1 MGRNRNIYLVT
12 DDNFDSL
19 IAFIEGNNPIDWFLL
34 FAFSNIKLKMNLEKL
49 RKLKNAVFN
58 YNRSDFLKNVIVMS
72 DSRIKYLAND
82 FGVRAVINIDKINLE
97 IISKFINDFN
107 KLEKFYDNVEEFLL
121 DYGKKNKFSIDIYN
135 NRDPWLMSVNNTGIL
150 FINGKTYDTIMEN
163 YHKRKNLYPDII
175 VITFNGTDD
184 DKKCASMLKT
194 IGSDAHMTFGMT
206 SKKSIPYNKR
216 LDGMVYN
223 KSPFKEEYM
232 RKFLVE
238 TLESRDFSDNFLR
251 LREFLGV
258 KEKDFSADL
267 FWDEEKEIEKKPIKY
282 LKLKVLIFD
291 KEYLPEIETG
301 FIKNS
306 LTVIRKKKGTF
317 KGSKKIEVLM
327 LEILE

>member
-1 MGRNRNIYLVT
+1 
-12 DDNFDSL
+12 
-19 IAFIEGNNPIDWFLL
+19 
-34 FAFSNIKLKMNLEKL
+34 
-49 RKLKNAVFN
+49 
-58 YNRSDFLKNVIVMS
+58 MS
-72 DSRIKYLAND
+72 DDRIKYLAND
-82 FGVRAVINIDKINLE
+82 FGVRAVINIDKINSE
-97 IISKFINDFN
+97 VIVKFINEFN
-107 KLEKFYDNVEEFLL
+107 KFERFYDNVEEFLL
-121 DYGKKNKFSIDIYN
+121 DYGKKNKFFIDIYN
-135 NRDPWLMSVNNTGIL
+135 NRDPWIMSVNNTGIL

-163 YHKRKNLYPDII
+163 YHKKKNLYPDII

-184 DKKCASMLKT
+184 DQKCASLLKK

-238 TLESRDFSDNFLR
+238 TLESRDFTNNFVR
-251 LREFLGV
+251 LREFLGIE
-258 KEKDFSADL
+258 EKNFAADL

-291 KEYLPEIETG
+291 KECLSEIKTG
-301 FIKNS
+301 FTKNS

-317 KGSKKIEVLM
+317 MGSKKIEVLT
-327 LEILE
+327 LEILD